1 MIAAPA
7 TMAAALTELDQAVR
21 RVDDYRAQLDN
32 LMDMLRAAG
41 NLTNRL
47 TTELQH
53 TVAELEQCRGLLYEQ
68 RTQINR
74 LQGQVAQLGA
84 ERDDWR
90 ARSGQ

>member
-1 MIAAPA
+1 MIAAPV
-7 TMAAALTELDQAVR
+7 TMAAALSELDRATQ

-32 LMDMLRAAG
+32 VMDMLRAAG

-53 TVAELEQCRGLLYEQ
+53 TVAELEQCRTLLYEQ

-74 LQGQVAQLGA
+74 LQGAISELTV

-90 ARSGQ
+90 ARASQ